1 MRQTKSLSGGGA
13 AQLPDMPQSA
23 IDRAEERALPR
34 EVWDSPGFVHLINDD
49 EPSRFEARTLE
60 VVRDDVRLGDRP
72 GLVVRIEPPVEHVP
86 GGPLDQALLLA
97 RREGVDVDSL
107 RRGAPSKP
115 EHVFVCRLASKIG
128 DDQDILEADDV
139 SIVFWGLVTN

>member
-1 MRQTKSLSGGGA
+1 M
-13 AQLPDMPQSA
+13 
-23 IDRAEERALPR
+23 
-34 EVWDSPGFVHLINDD
+34 WDSPGVHLINDD

-60 VVRDDVRLGDRP
+60 VVRDDVRVGDRP
-72 GLVVRIEPPVEHVP
+72 GLVVRIEPPVEDVP

-115 EHVFVCRLASKIG
+115 EHVFVCRLAPKIR